1 MLHPKRTKRGGKSGL
16 FLQTLI
22 SSYAFWFITPMSA
35 GIYYINNNFKGMVI
49 KMNTWLTSLITNT
62 PQEGFELAI
71 KLAQM
76 GVKYTQPS
84 EKIRNRLRPQ
94 YSTDADS
101 LIFASHVVALNYQ
114 TVAAANNYWK

>member
-1 MLHPKRTKRGGKSGL
+1 MLEAYH
-16 FLQTLI
+16 
-22 SSYAFWFITPMSA
+22 ME
-35 GIYYINNNFKGMVI
+35 
-49 KMNTWLTSLITNT
+49 TWLTSLNTDT

-84 EKIRNRLRPQ
+84 EKVRNRLRPV
-94 YSTDADS
+94 YSNNADS
-101 LIFASHVVALNYQ
+101 LIFASQVVAVNFQ